1 MQLTDILTL
10 KGVNVISLPPDAT
23 AAEAVATMVD
33 KDMGSVV
40 ILDRRRLAGVVT
52 FREVLKAVHERGGD
66 FASTPVKD
74 IMDTRLIVGN
84 PDDSIDRVREIMT
97 EHHVRYLPVMDAA
110 RLLGIISF
118 HNVAKAALNE
128 AQFENRLLKRYI
140 EEQPEIDPS
149 A

>member
-1 MQLTDILTL
+1 MQLSDILTL
-10 KGVNVISLPPDAT
+10 KGGGVISLPPEAT

-40 ILDRRRLAGVVT
+40 ILDRRRLAGVLT
-52 FREVLKAVHERGGD
+52 FREVLKAVHERGAD
-66 FASTPVKD
+66 FAFTPLKD
-74 IMDTRLIVGN
+74 IMDTRLIVGH

-118 HNVAKAALNE
+118 HDVAKAALNE